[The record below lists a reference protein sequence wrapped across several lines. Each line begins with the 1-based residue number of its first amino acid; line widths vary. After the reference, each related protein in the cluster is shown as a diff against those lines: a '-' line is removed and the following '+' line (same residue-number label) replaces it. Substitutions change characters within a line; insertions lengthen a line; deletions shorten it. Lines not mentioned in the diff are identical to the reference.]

1 MVRSQ
6 VDVFWTNHRCFAELT
21 WHVCFIEAFW
31 LYDHEYRFCQASDM
45 FKQNGIPSRAISCS
59 MLLYNQ
65 HAKCFMTGDGTLNKL
80 LSQWFKWRFVSK
92 SQQFLLGVICFLVTP
107 TVFHLF
113 GTRSWGVSWSW
124 CAVPAASSA
133 CRSTPLVKDLFKKV
147 PACLYLSLCFSIS
160 GPETAMFFGL
170 PAVIRQDWNFHVF
183 FCGMEDA
190 IPSFL
195 VVGRWIKRS
204 SWSQASLPR
213 REGMTHQL
221 RTRGVSKHLCVRFFC
236 PTD

>member
-1 MVRSQ
+1 MSIDSAKQ
-6 VDVFWTNHRCFAELT
+6 VTCSNKTEFLHERYHAVCCFTISMLSVSWQEMELWTSSCLNGSNGDLCQSHSNSCLASS
-21 WHVCFIEAFW
+21 AFW
-31 LYDHEYRFCQASDM
+31 CH
-45 FKQNGIPSRAISCS
+45 
-59 MLLYNQ
+59 
-65 HAKCFMTGDGTLNKL
+65 
-80 LSQWFKWRFVSK
+80 
-92 SQQFLLGVICFLVTP
+92 QQFSTCLELRP
-107 TVFHLF
+107 
-113 GTRSWGVSWSW
+113 WGVSWSW